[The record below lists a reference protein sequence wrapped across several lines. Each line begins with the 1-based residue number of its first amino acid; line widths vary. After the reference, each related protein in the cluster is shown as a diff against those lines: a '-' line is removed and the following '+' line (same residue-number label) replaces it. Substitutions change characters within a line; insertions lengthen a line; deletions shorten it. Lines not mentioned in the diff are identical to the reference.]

1 MITQNELAN
10 LLNKVKDELKLLPF
24 DRDKIQCDLQ
34 DLSYE
39 MQLPGIYGN
48 LELYKEYSAKLKI
61 CENKLSLYEN
71 IELNISIVEDVL
83 KNLNERDYD
92 DCYNWLKISLD
103 EIEELKTILL
113 LKGKYD
119 ANNCIITI
127 HAGAGGTEACDWTN
141 MLYRMYIMYCQKRK
155 FTVRELDKL
164 PGDGAGIKS
173 VTFQVDGENAYGY
186 LKAEKGIHRLVRISP
201 FDANKRRHTSFTS
214 VDIMPEFSQIQN
226 NDIILKDEDLE
237 ITTCRSGGA
246 GGQHVNKTESA
257 VRILHKPTGIIVK
270 CQEERSQ
277 TQNKEKCLDKLKDL
291 LLIRREEEQLE
302 EISQLKG
309 KLKKIEWGSQI
320 RSYVFCPYTLVKDH
334 RTGYESSNIQ
344 DVMNGNIQEFLN
356 TYLISLSE

>member
-1 MITQNELAN
+1 MATQNELLN
-10 LLNKVKDELKLLPF
+10 LLTKIKEELKLLPF
-24 DRDKIQCDLQ
+24 DKDKTQCDLQ
-34 DLSYE
+34 DLGYE
-39 MQLPGIYGN
+39 MQLPEIYGN
-48 LELYKEYSAKLKI
+48 LDLYKEYSAKLKI
-61 CENKLSLYEN
+61 CENKLHLYEN
-71 IELNISIVEDVL
+71 IELNISIAEDVL
-83 KNLNERDYD
+83 KNLSESDYD

-103 EIEELKTILL
+103 ELEELKTILL

-127 HAGAGGTEACDWTN
+127 HAGAGGTEACDWTD
-141 MLYRMYIMYCQKRK
+141 MLYRMYLMYCQKRK
-155 FTVRELDKL
+155 FTVHELDKL

-173 VTFQVDGENAYGY
+173 VTFQVEGENAYGY

-214 VDIMPEFSQIQN
+214 VDVMPEFSQIQN
-226 NDIILKDEDLE
+226 NDIVLREEDLE

-277 TQNKEKCLDKLKDL
+277 TQNKEKCLDKLRDL

-334 RTGYESSNIQ
+334 RTGYEDSNIQ
-344 DVMNGNIQEFLN
+344 NVMNGNIQEFLN
-356 TYLISLSE
+356 NYLISLND